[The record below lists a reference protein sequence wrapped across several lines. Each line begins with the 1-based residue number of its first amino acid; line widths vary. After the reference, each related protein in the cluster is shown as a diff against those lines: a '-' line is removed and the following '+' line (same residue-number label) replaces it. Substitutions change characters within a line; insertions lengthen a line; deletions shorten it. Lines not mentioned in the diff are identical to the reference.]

1 MATEH
6 EITMVTLGRP
16 FHLGMLYDLRSDKLI
31 TGVNL
36 WDPQVLANHTITHK
50 QSNTS
55 CEIIT
60 EDSLQHKAHA
70 LGVEDSLKLRL
81 FSGLMDISGSAK
93 YAEDCQK
100 TNDEARLILKYS
112 TTTHFQQ
119 LTMKHLGKDNLD
131 HPDLLDTDIATH
143 IVTGIVYGAEAF
155 FIFDRTVSKGESKE
169 EVSNSLKAIFNKSI
183 FENEEEANLNL
194 TDQEKKYVHK
204 LHCKFYSDFHLNE
217 NPNTYDEAVKMYR
230 QLPLLLENDPQ
241 LIDMDNYLHSKSKFK
256 SLTTRKKHT
265 PWFGNRHNMAKFH
278 MNLQQFKEFAKTN
291 KIDNT
296 KIKFIINEEYSVN
309 DTRTIELILYEHGSE
324 KKGFI
329 IPSRPDAP
337 HAISVTDNNVTLIW
351 SDAANGTEEVWNYKV
366 MYQEH
371 RGEILVDKNKSKK
384 EEKWTGVYTKDNHK
398 KIIISNLP
406 PSTKFVFKVQSITT
420 IGHSAIS
427 ACSEPIETLAKKVE
441 PTTTTTTTT
450 TTSITTLT
458 STTTSTTTTTK
469 EPKVNKWK
477 QNAITVAGGNGQG
490 HKLNQL
496 NNPYG
501 IFIDKNKDMFIS
513 DFHNHRIVKWQYN
526 ANEEQIIAGGN
537 GKGNRVDQLNH
548 PTDVIVDEQN
558 HSIIITDFGNR
569 RVIQWSNQNQQIL
582 IGNIHCR
589 GLAIDKHGFLYVS
602 NHKKNE
608 VRRWKIGE
616 YDNEGV
622 VVAGGNG
629 KGDRLN
635 QLDYPTFIFVDED
648 QSVYVSDRDN
658 HRVMKWRKDAKEG
671 IVVAGGN
678 GQGSNLN
685 QLNGPKGVIV
695 DELGHVYVADFW
707 NDRVMRWY
715 EEKEEGEIVVGEND
729 QESQSKQLS
738 GPTGLSFDDEENLY
752 VADFSNHRIAKFE
765 IIL

>member
-1 MATEH
+1 MATEQA
-6 EITMVTLGRP
+6 ITMVTLGRP

-60 EDSLQHKAHA
+60 EDSLQHKAYA

-81 FSGLMDISGSAK
+81 FSGLMNISGSAK
-93 YAEDCQK
+93 YAEDYQK

-119 LTMKHLGKDNLD
+119 LTMTHLGKDNLD

-155 FIFDRTVSKGESKE
+155 FIFDRTVSKGEIKE
-169 EVSNSLKAIFNKSI
+169 EVSNSLKAIFDKSI
-183 FENEEEANLNL
+183 FENEEEASLNL

-230 QLPLLLENDPQ
+230 QLPLLLE
-241 LIDMDNYLHSKSKFK
+241 
-256 SLTTRKKHT
+256 
-265 PWFGNRHNMAKFH
+265 
-278 MNLQQFKEFAKTN
+278 FAKTN

-309 DTRTIELILYEHGSE
+309 NTKTIELVLYEHGSE

-351 SDAANGTEEVWNYKV
+351 TDAANGTEEVWNYKV

-371 RGEILVDKNKSKK
+371 RGEILVGKNKSKK

-398 KIIISNLP
+398 KIIILNLP

-427 ACSEPIETLAKKVE
+427 ACSEPVETLAKKVE
-441 PTTTTTTTT
+441 PTTTTSTTTT

-458 STTTSTTTTTK
+458 STTTSTTTTI
-469 EPKVNKWK
+469 KVLNFNKWK
-477 QNAITVAGGNGQG
+477 QNAITVAGGNGHG
-490 HKLNQL
+490 HELNQL

-501 IFIDKNKDMFIS
+501 IFINKNKDMFIA
-513 DFHNHRIVKWQYN
+513 DFHNHRIVEWKNN

-537 GKGNRVDQLNH
+537 GKGNRIDQLNH
-548 PTDVIVDEQN
+548 PIDMIVDQQN
-558 HSIIITDFGNR
+558 HSIIIADFGNR

-589 GLAIDKHGFLYVS
+589 GLATDKNGFLYVS

-629 KGDRLN
+629 KGGRLN
-635 QLDYPTFIFVDED
+635 QLNYPTFIFVDED

-685 QLNGPKGVIV
+685 QLNGPKGVLV
-695 DELGHVYVADFW
+695 DDWGQIYVADFW

-715 EEKEEGEIVVGEND
+715 EEKEEGEIVIGEND
-729 QESQSKQLS
+729 QGSQSKQLS